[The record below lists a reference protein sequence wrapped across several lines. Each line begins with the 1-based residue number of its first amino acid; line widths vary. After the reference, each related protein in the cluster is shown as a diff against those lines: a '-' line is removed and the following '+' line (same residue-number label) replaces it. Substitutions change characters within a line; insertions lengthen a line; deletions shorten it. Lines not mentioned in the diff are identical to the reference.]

1 MDRKCCKLRQFF
13 EKNEKV
19 REKKESMIII
29 PNFFKNLGKKID
41 NKISKKETGDFSMK
55 DFTTYLSTAPVLTL
69 LSVTVVAGLLI
80 EINRFFPDAL
90 IAAF

>member
-1 MDRKCCKLRQFF
+1 
-13 EKNEKV
+13 
-19 REKKESMIII
+19 MIII
-29 PNFFKNLGKKID
+29 PKTMFLGRKID
-41 NKISKKETGDFSMK
+41 NKISKKNGDFSMK